1 MKPSHCFVSWT
12 LKWKPSVYETALD
25 TGNGRSLKMQIVEM
39 CSCGG
44 EFLLSSQDV
53 ISLLDNYAFKQRSS
67 NLILVGFS

>member
-1 MKPSHCFVSWT
+1 MKLSHCFVSWT

-39 CSCGG
+39 CSCGR
-44 EFLLSSQDV
+44 EFLLSSQDL

-67 NLILVGFS
+67 NLILAGFS